1 MLNKRSDK
9 VELLRIAEAVALEK
23 SINKEIILSTME
35 SAIQKAAK
43 TRFGFENDIRAK
55 IDRESGDISL
65 HKVLKIVETPE
76 NPNTEISLKEANKID
91 LGSENINVYKVEL
104 IEEDKSEETSEEK
117 LEKSLENNENNNLKI
132 SKRKK
137 DENISLGDQI
147 FEVLPPVDF
156 GRIAAQTARQVITQ
170 SVRAAE
176 RERQYNDFIDKKGE
190 ILSGIVKRLE
200 YGNVIVDLNRSEA
213 IIRKEE
219 LIPREILKNGDRIKA
234 YCYDV
239 VRENKGQQIHLSRAH
254 PKFMEKLFFQEV
266 PEIYDGII
274 EIKHSARDPG
284 SRAKICVSSKDS
296 SIDPVGACV
305 GMRGSR
311 VQSVVNELHGEK
323 IDIVHWSED
332 TAALIVSALA
342 PAEIQKVIID
352 DQNKKVEV
360 ILTEENLSKA
370 IGRRGQNVRLASKLI
385 DYEIDIL
392 TEKEESEKKQSDF
405 KEKTEVFTKNLEVDE
420 TLGQLLVAEG
430 YSSIDEINQ
439 APIEEIS
446 KIEAI
451 DEATAKELKERADDY
466 LKKEKEIIEKK
477 LNELGI
483 EESLINLNGLTPG
496 MLVTLGEKKV
506 KTLVEFAEL
515 STDELIGSYDEKK
528 GKRFKIEG
536 YLEEFALTR
545 VEADNLILSARNIA
559 FK

>member
-1 MLNKRSDK
+1 MLNQRSDK
-9 VELLRIAEAVALEK
+9 VELLRIAEAVAMEK
-23 SINKEIILSTME
+23 SIDKEVILSTME

-43 TRFGFENDIRAK
+43 TRFGFENDIRA
-55 IDRESGDISL
+55 IINRENGDITL

-76 NPNTEISLKEANKID
+76 NLNTEISLKDAIKQESKDN
-91 LGSENINVYKVEL
+91 LNVG
-104 IEEDKSEETSEEK
+104 
-117 LEKSLENNENNNLKI
+117 
-132 SKRKK
+132 
-137 DENISLGDQI
+137 DEI
-147 FEVLPPVDF
+147 FELLPPVDF

-176 RERQYNDFIDKKGE
+176 RERQYNDFIEKKGE

-200 YGNVIVDLNRSEA
+200 YGNIIVDLNRAEA

-219 LIPREILKNGDRIKA
+219 LIPREILKIGDRIKA
-234 YCYDV
+234 YCNDV
-239 VRENKGQQIHLSRAH
+239 IRENKGQQIFLSRAH

-274 EIKHSARDPG
+274 EIKNSARDPG
-284 SRAKICVSSKDS
+284 SRAKICVYSKDS

-332 TAALIVSALA
+332 QAALVVSALA

-352 DQNKKVEV
+352 DQSRRIEV

-370 IGRRGQNVRLASKLI
+370 IGRRGQNVRLASKLL

-392 TEKEESEKKQSDF
+392 TEKEESEKKQLEF
-405 KEKTEVFTKNLEVDE
+405 KEKTEIFVKNLEVDE

-430 YSSIDEINQ
+430 FSSIEEINQ
-439 APIEEIS
+439 SSIEEIT

-451 DEATAKELKERADDY
+451 DESTAKELKERAEEY
-466 LKKEKEIIEKK
+466 LKKEKETIEKK
-477 LNELGI
+477 LNELGL
-483 EESLINLNGLTPG
+483 EDKLINFKGLTPG
-496 MLVTLGEKKV
+496 MLVTLGEKKI
-506 KTLVEFAEL
+506 KTLNDFAEL
-515 STDELIGSYDEKK
+515 STDEVIGGFDEKK

-545 VEADNLILSARNIA
+545 NEADNLILSAREIT

>member
-1 MLNKRSDK
+1 MLNQRSDK
-9 VELLRIAEAVALEK
+9 LELLRIAESVANEK
-23 SINKEIILSTME
+23 SIDKEIILTSME

-43 TRFGFENDIRAK
+43 TRFGSENEIRVI

-65 HKVLKIVETPE
+65 HKVLKIVESPV
-76 NPNTEISLKEANKID
+76 NFDTEISLDQATKIEKKE
-91 LGSENINVYKVEL
+91 GMKVG
-104 IEEDKSEETSEEK
+104 
-117 LEKSLENNENNNLKI
+117 
-132 SKRKK
+132 
-137 DENISLGDQI
+137 DEI
-147 FEVLPPVDF
+147 FEQLPPVDF

-176 RERQYNDFIDKKGE
+176 RERQYNDFIEKKGE
-190 ILSGIVKRLE
+190 ILSGTVKRLE
-200 YGNVIVDLNRSEA
+200 YSNVIVDLNRSEA
-213 IIRKEE
+213 ILRKEE
-219 LIPREILKNGDRIKA
+219 QIPRELLKTGDRIKA

-239 VRENKGQQIHLSRAH
+239 IRENKGQQIFLSRAH

-274 EIKHSARDPG
+274 EIKSSARDPG
-284 SRAKICVSSKDS
+284 SRAKICVHSTDS

-332 TAALIVSALA
+332 PAALVVSALA

-352 DQNKKVEV
+352 SQNRRIET
-360 ILTEENLSKA
+360 ILSEDNLSKA

-392 TEKEESEKKQSDF
+392 TEKEESEKRQTEF
-405 KEKTEVFTKNLEVDE
+405 KSKTDIFVKNLEVDE

-430 YSSIDEINQ
+430 FSSIQEIEQ
-439 APIEEIS
+439 TPAEEIS

-451 DEATAKELKERADDY
+451 DENTAKELKERAEEY
-466 LKKEKEIIEKK
+466 LKKEKEDIGKK
-477 LNELGI
+477 LKELGV
-483 EESLINLNGLTPG
+483 EEALINLEGLTQG
-496 MLVTLGEKKV
+496 MLVTLGEKKI
-506 KTLVEFAEL
+506 KTLKDFAEL
-515 STDELIGSYDEKK
+515 STDELIGGYDEIK
-528 GKRFKIEG
+528 GKRFKLDG
-536 YLEEFALTR
+536 YLEEFALTKN
-545 VEADNLILSARNIA
+545 EADNLIMTSRNIV

>member
-1 MLNKRSDK
+1 MLNQRSDK

-23 SINKEIILSTME
+23 SIDKELILSSME

-43 TRFGFENDIRAK
+43 TKFGSENDIRAK
-55 IDRESGDISL
+55 IDRESGDITL
-65 HKVLKIVETPE
+65 HKVLTVVEKQE
-76 NPNTEISLKEANKID
+76 NLDTEISLSNAKKIQKESAKI
-91 LGSENINVYKVEL
+91 G
-104 IEEDKSEETSEEK
+104 
-117 LEKSLENNENNNLKI
+117 
-132 SKRKK
+132 
-137 DENISLGDQI
+137 DEI
-147 FEVLPPVDF
+147 FEKLPPVDF

-200 YGNVIVDLNRSEA
+200 YGNAIIDLNRSEA

-219 LIPREILKNGDRIKA
+219 LIPREVLKNGDRIKA

-239 VRENKGQQIHLSRAH
+239 IRENKGQQVFLSRAH
-254 PKFMEKLFFQEV
+254 PKFMERLFFQEV

-274 EIKHSARDPG
+274 EIKSSARDPG
-284 SRAKICVSSKDS
+284 SRAKICVHSKDS

-311 VQSVVNELHGEK
+311 VQSVVNELCGEK

-332 TAALIVSALA
+332 VASLVVSALS

-352 DQNKKVEV
+352 DQNRRIEV

-385 DYEIDIL
+385 DFEIDIL
-392 TEKEESEKKQSDF
+392 TEKEESEKRQLEF
-405 KEKTEVFTKNLEVDE
+405 KDKTEIFVKNLELDE

-430 YSSIDEINQ
+430 FSSIEEIHQ
-439 APIEEIS
+439 SSEEEIS
-446 KIEAI
+446 KIEGI
-451 DEATAKELKERADDY
+451 DNNTAKELKQRAQEY
-466 LKKEKEIIEKK
+466 LTKEKEDIGKK
-477 LNELGI
+477 LKDLGVNDD
-483 EESLINLNGLTPG
+483 LIKHKGLTPG
-496 MLVTLGEKKV
+496 MLLTLGEKKII
-506 KTLVEFAEL
+506 TLKDFAEL
-515 STDELIGSYDEKK
+515 STDELVGGYDEKK
-528 GKRFKIEG
+528 GVRFKING
-536 YLEEFALTR
+536 YLEEFALTNI
-545 VEADNLILSARNIA
+545 EAEELIINARNIV